1 MTKWVTVSEASVILG
16 VSERTLWRRVAK
28 GSIEAR
34 LEGGRKLVKIDE
46 NTDNIVRSSMT
57 LTDKNDIINWLKAEL
72 ENKNKQIDQLQA
84 ELKLNRERSDAII
97 MKLTQEL
104 EYQRKLF
111 QGLKQDK
118 KKDRSFWKLLGK
130 SDDSQD
136 N

>member
-1 MTKWVTVSEASVILG
+1 MTKWVTVSEASAILG

-28 GSIEAR
+28 GIIEAR

-46 NTDNIVRSSMT
+46 NTDKTAKVSVTM
-57 LTDKNDIINWLKAEL
+57 TDKNDIINWLKAEL

-111 QGLKQDK
+111 QGLKLDK

-130 SDDSQD
+130 SDDGQD